1 MFGLG
6 RRLADLGIMGINR
19 RNAEYT
25 LAHNPRRYYPL
36 VDDKLRTKE
45 LAAAAGIP
53 VPELYG
59 VVRSE
64 YQVRHLPVWLKER
77 QDFVIKPAHGSGG
90 EGILV
95 IASRSAAPT
104 TARWAA

>member
-19 RNAEYT
+19 RNAEFT
-25 LAHNPRRYYPL
+25 LTHNPRRYYPL

-45 LAAAAGIP
+45 IALAAGIP

-59 VVRSE
+59 VARRSGSKTT
-64 YQVRHLPVWLKER
+64 RISPSSLPTAPGAK
-77 QDFVIKPAHGSGG
+77 
-90 EGILV
+90 
-95 IASRSAAPT
+95 AS
-104 TARWAA
+104 W